1 VTATDSP
8 GFFITLEGPEG
19 GGKSTQSALLAER
32 LRAVGV
38 DAVRCAEPGGGP
50 IPQAIRAVLLNPSHA
65 EMTAHAE
72 LLLFLAARAQHV
84 EETIR
89 PALAAGRVVVC
100 DRFSDST
107 IAYQGHAGGLP
118 LDEVTSLIEFAAG
131 GLWPDLT
138 LLLDLPAEVGLTRQ
152 RERNRMEEKG
162 MAYHQRVRDGFLAQA
177 ARHPDR
183 IQVIDASM
191 EIETVTEQIW
201 LAVEG
206 ALARRQQQLS
216 GSKHADD

>member
-1 VTATDSP
+1 VTATGSP

-19 GGKSTQSALLAER
+19 GGKSTQTALLVDR
-32 LRAVGV
+32 LRGEGV
-38 DAVRCAEPGGGP
+38 DALRCAEPGGGP
-50 IPQAIRAVLLNPSHA
+50 IPQAIRTVLLNPSHA
-65 EMTAHAE
+65 EMTPRAE

-107 IAYQGHAGGLP
+107 MAYQGHAGGLS
-118 LDEVTSLIEFAAG
+118 LDEVESLIDFAAG

-138 LLLDLPAEVGLTRQ
+138 LLLDLPAEVGLARQ

-162 MAYHQRVRDGFLAQA
+162 AAYHHRVREGFLAQA
-177 ARHPDR
+177 ARHPNR
-183 IQVIDASM
+183 IQVIDASQQVQQ
-191 EIETVTEQIW
+191 VTEEIW
-201 LAVEG
+201 SAVTN
-206 ALARRQQQLS
+206 ALEAKRRC
-216 GSKHADD
+216 